1 MTTVTPTGAATD
13 TMPLVVLERVT
24 KHFPIKRGL
33 LQRQVGTVKAV
44 DGVDMTIGVG
54 SSVGL
59 VGESGSG
66 KSTLGRLLL
75 RLIEPSSGKVT
86 FEDTDVTS
94 LDGRA
99 LRHLRRHMQM
109 VFQDPYSSMDPRSY
123 VSDAVG
129 EPLKSQLG
137 MRGKEL
143 DDRVAELFEL
153 VGLSPSYRGRFP
165 HEFSGGQLQRL
176 AVARALATNPRLIVC
191 DEPVSSLDVSTKAEV
206 INLLSDLQDQLDIAY
221 LFIAHDLGV
230 VRHVSDHIAVMYLGR
245 IVEEGEAEAVYSSP
259 KHPYTQ
265 ALLSAI
271 PVPDPVLQRGRER
284 IVLQGELPSPANPP
298 SGCHFHTR
306 CIHVMDV
313 CRSVDPP
320 VSVTADGSRVFCH
333 LFPPAETPVAVNGS
347 AAPTV

>member
-1 MTTVTPTGAATD
+1 MSSILDKIESEAL
-13 TMPLVVLERVT
+13 PLARMEGIT

-33 LQRQVGTVKAV
+33 MQRTVGHVRAV
-44 DGVDMTIGVG
+44 DGVDLSIGVG
-54 SSVGL
+54 TSVGL

-66 KSTLGRLLL
+66 KSTLGRLML
-75 RLIEPSSGKVT
+75 RLIEPTSGTVT
-86 FEDTDVTS
+86 FEDTDVTKLS
-94 LDGRA
+94 GGA
-99 LRHLRRHMQM
+99 LRRLRRHMQM

-123 VSDAVG
+123 VSDAVA
-129 EPLKSQLG
+129 EPLRSQLG
-137 MRGKEL
+137 MRGSEL
-143 DDRVAELFEL
+143 EDRVAELFRL

-176 AVARALATNPRLIVC
+176 AVARALATNPRLVVC
-191 DEPVSSLDVSTKAEV
+191 DEPVSSLDVSTRAEV
-206 INLLSDLQDQLDIAY
+206 INLLSDLQDQLGIAY

-230 VRHVSDHIAVMYLGR
+230 VRHVSDRIAVMYLGR
-245 IVEEGEAEAVYSSP
+245 LVEEGEAEAVYGDP

-271 PVPDPVLQRGRER
+271 PVPDPVLQRGRAR

-313 CRSVDPP
+313 CRSIDPP
-320 VSVTADGSRVFCH
+320 VSMMADGTRVYCH
-333 LFPPAETPVAVNGS
+333 LHAPFEATPVSLNGN
-347 AAPTV
+347 APR